1 LEATDS
7 ASELRENEL
16 ADNTVGF
23 AKQAKGLARGMEYLR
38 LTRHV
43 LERANVC

>member
-1 LEATDS
+1 LEATDP
-7 ASELRENEL
+7 ASELGGNEL
-16 ADNTVGF
+16 IDNAVGL

-43 LERANVC
+43 PERANVC